1 MKSIYVSD
9 LKPNQDATTVF
20 LVQSKDVR
28 QKKTGEPYL
37 SLTLMD
43 KSGTID
49 AKMWDNVAEVLNA
62 FERDDFIKAKGRA
75 QVYQN
80 KPQFTVHKLIRI
92 EPAEVNFADFF
103 PSSKRDPDEMF
114 AELREIVSGIGNPH
128 LKALLEAFLNDE
140 EIARRYRQAPA
151 AKTVHHAYLG
161 GLIEHVLS
169 LCHLCGVMAAH
180 YPFIDR
186 DLMLAGAVLHD
197 IGKIHE
203 LSYERSF
210 GYTDHGQ
217 LLGHIT
223 IGMRMIDEK
232 LRALPEFPPRLRTL
246 LEHMVL
252 SHHGELEFGS
262 PKVPVFAEALLLH
275 HLDNL
280 DSKMENVR
288 ASIERDRQVEG
299 FWTSYIPSIER
310 HLLKKEDYLS
320 NSRPK
325 LAGAPAPTE
334 APASP
339 ARKTRSPRDPS
350 TPSLFG
356 EKLEQALGDER

>member
-1 MKSIYVSD
+1 MKSTYVSD
-9 LKPNQDATTVF
+9 LKPNQDATTIF
-20 LVQSKDVR
+20 LVQNKDIR

-43 KSGTID
+43 KSGAID
-49 AKMWDNVAEVLNA
+49 AKMWDNVGDVLDT
-62 FERDDFIKAKGRA
+62 FDRDDFVKAKGRA

-92 EPAEVNFADFF
+92 EPAEVDFTDFF
-103 PSSKRDPDEMF
+103 PASKRDPNEMF
-114 AELREIVSGIGNPH
+114 AELRQEISGIGNPH
-128 LKALLEAFLNDE
+128 IQALLNALFDDE

-151 AKTVHHAYLG
+151 AKSVHHAYLG

-169 LCHLCGVMAAH
+169 LCHLAKVAAEH

-186 DLMLAGAVLHD
+186 DLLLAGVILHD
-197 IGKIHE
+197 IGKIYE

-223 IGMRMIDEK
+223 IGIRMVDDKIRDM
-232 LRALPEFPPRLRTL
+232 PEFPARLRTL
-246 LEHMVL
+246 IEHMIL

-262 PKVPVFAEALLLH
+262 PKVPLFAEAILLH

-280 DSKMENVR
+280 DSKMDNVR
-288 ASIERDRQVEG
+288 ASVERDRQVEG
-299 FWTSYIPSIER
+299 FWTTYIPSIER
-310 HLLKKEDYLS
+310 HVLKKDKYLENARTNPS
-320 NSRPK
+320 S
-325 LAGAPAPTE
+325 APV
-334 APASP
+334 PASKPESRQARP
-339 ARKTRSPRDPS
+339 AHDPR

-356 EKLEQALGDER
+356 EKLQQALGDER